1 MTSAAGLTR
10 RVHMVWRLVAAAG
23 RLLLLAAVLLSPFVG
38 TAQAHDV
45 ADQLR
50 LSAFVRAEGDRLM
63 LVVRVPLELLL
74 NIDLPKQGN
83 GYLDLAGVDQAF
95 PRAIAAAA
103 KDIELFANGE
113 RLSFA
118 RAEARIALPSDKSF
132 ATYAQA
138 IAAVRGSRL
147 PPDTQVFWN
156 QGYFDAVLEYPIRS
170 ATDAFAVDFHVARG
184 LRDRLKMD
192 LRYVTP
198 DADVRAFE
206 IATGTGLVAL
216 DPRWYQA
223 AGTFVGSGFR
233 HILGG
238 TDHLLFLVCLIL
250 PFRRV
255 GWPLVGVVSA
265 FTAAHT
271 VTLIAAAYGFVP
283 GAAWFPPL
291 VETLIAASILY
302 MAIENVVRP
311 NLRWRWLLTAVF
323 GLVHGFGFS
332 FGLTQELQFAG
343 SHLLVS
349 LLAFNV
355 GVELGQL
362 LVLALAWPLLAALL
376 SRAKGVE
383 RIAVAAICGFVGH
396 AAWHWM
402 TERFEAFRAANPPDI
417 DAVLVAQT
425 ASLALLV
432 FAIAMFAK
440 SLRRRAPTPPDA
452 TGTVAPRPD

>member
-1 MTSAAGLTR
+1 MMSRRARIVRCLMAATC
-10 RVHMVWRLVAAAG
+10 
-23 RLLLLAAVLLSPFVG
+23 RLLLLAAVLSVTFSGP
-38 TAQAHDV
+38 AQAHDV
-45 ADQLR
+45 ANQLR

-63 LVVRVPLELLL
+63 LVLRVPLELLL
-74 NIDLPKQGN
+74 NVDLPKQGN
-83 GYLDLAGVDQAF
+83 GYLDLAGADQAF

-113 RLSFA
+113 RLSVA
-118 RAEARIALPSDKSF
+118 RADARIALPSDKSF

-138 IAAVRGSRL
+138 IAAVRGPRL

-170 ATDAFAVDFHVARG
+170 ATDAFAIDFHVARG

-198 DADVRAFE
+198 EADVRAFE
-206 IATGTGLVAL
+206 IATGSGLVAL

-223 AGTFVGSGFR
+223 AATFVGSGFR

-238 TDHLLFLVCLIL
+238 TDHLLFLLCLIL

-255 GWPLVGVVSA
+255 GWPLVGVVTA

-271 VTLIAAAYGFVP
+271 VTLIAAAYGHVP
-283 GAAWFPPL
+283 SATWFPPL

-349 LLAFNV
+349 LLAFNI

-362 LVLALAWPLLAALL
+362 LVLALVWPLLAALL
-376 SRAKGVE
+376 ARAKGVE
-383 RIAVAAICGFVGH
+383 RIAVAAICVFVGH

-402 TERFEAFRAANPPDI
+402 TERFEAFRAANPPEI
-417 DAVLVAQT
+417 DAALIAQSASVL
-425 ASLALLV
+425 LLV

-440 SLRRRAPTPPDA
+440 SLRRRAPTPHDA
-452 TGTVAPRPD
+452 AAAIAPRPD